1 MHINRLQQ
9 VLVNACCSI
18 VPAPRLESAGRPRAA
33 STGGSRQMP
42 LHLGRA
48 LQALKNIK
56 KERTTVPSLLSP
68 SFKRRGVHAEGFL
81 SLLPGN

>member
-33 STGGSRQMP
+33 SPGGSRQMP

-48 LQALKNIK
+48 LPALKNVK
-56 KERTTVPSLLSP
+56 KERTTAPLSFP
-68 SFKRRGVHAEGFL
+68 PVLKGGMYMQKVS
-81 SLLPGN
+81 